1 MSIESISIISN
12 SKFSLAHNYYNIFPF
27 FNNLIQ
33 PLSTK
38 EILERIKCITNQN
51 ECGVTNESFDKSTVI
66 VVEIS
71 SRIYHDW
78 LNQNIDDNKIIEN
91 DNIIEIENEKQ
102 ENKDIL
108 ENYLNTKFKKQ

>member
-1 MSIESISIISN
+1 MRIKVYTQREETVQTPPNNSN
-12 SKFSLAHNYYNIFPF
+12 SHAIINEQIKIDQYHINKQTGFSYLDF
-27 FNNLIQ
+27 FLLKDQNHDLI
-33 PLSTK
+33 
-38 EILERIKCITNQN
+38 
-51 ECGVTNESFDKSTVI
+51 
-66 VVEIS
+66 
-71 SRIYHDW
+71 